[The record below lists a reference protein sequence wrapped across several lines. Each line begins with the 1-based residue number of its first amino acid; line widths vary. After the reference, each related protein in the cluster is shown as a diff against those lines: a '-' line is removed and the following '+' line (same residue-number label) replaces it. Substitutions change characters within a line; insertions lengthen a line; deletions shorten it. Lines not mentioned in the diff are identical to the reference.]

1 MGGFF
6 FILGI
11 VLILIAL
18 GSRFFLPAKLAFLKY
33 GVGFLGA
40 LAAFY
45 GVFIGAFFYAEPGF
59 KYHVRTIFGEEKM
72 VRDVGYNTHWWGRVN
87 AWKNA
92 MSVQA
97 TQGGNGYLSA
107 EHDGS
112 AGAMSANMAPQTL
125 VFLDQ
130 VDARVTATARF
141 QLPEDEEQFLLLA
154 RQFRTP
160 ENLLRTELIPA
171 FQETLGASASLMAA
185 EEYFS
190 GGRTEFNT
198 EFQNQMQNGIYLVKR
213 REVLRR
219 STRQQTGSA
228 NASLGEDQQEFGD
241 DQQVVFIVEKLLD
254 ATGQPRR
261 KVQNFAGFGIS
272 LVSARVTNV
281 DPNERFKSRMEQKQD
296 AAAARSVAR
305 EQRVQEEEQRLLAI
319 SKGEREVAERQAQAK
334 VIQIERTTQ
343 AETEKQLAITMAQQ
357 RRDQARIE
365 KERAQILL
373 ETATIDAEA
382 RRVAADAEAYAKQE
396 ILKADNA
403 LAQKLDAEIRIQEL
417 WAAAYAKRQ
426 VPQYVFGA
434 SGGGVG
440 GAVPISGGAALVS
453 GPPTGSDSETRLLQQ
468 LLTMEYAKRL
478 DYDRTLTDDK
488 PRVE

>member
-6 FILGI
+6 FIFGI
-11 VLILIAL
+11 ILVLVAL
-18 GSRFFLPAKLAFLKY
+18 ASRFFLPAKIAFLKWF
-33 GVGFLGA
+33 VGFLGVIAA
-40 LAAFY
+40 LY

-59 KYHVRTIFGEEKM
+59 KYHVRTIFGDEKM
-72 VRDVGYNTHWWGRVN
+72 IRDVGYNTHWWGRVN

-97 TQGGNGYLSA
+97 TRGGVGELSA
-107 EHDGS
+107 EYEGS
-112 AGAMSANMAPQTL
+112 SMSANLGPQTL

-130 VDARVTATARF
+130 VDAQVTATARF
-141 QLPEDEEQFLLLA
+141 QLPEDEESFLRLA

-160 ENLLRTELIPA
+160 ENLLRTELVPA

-198 EFQNQMQNGIYLVKR
+198 EFQNQMQNGVYLVKR
-213 REVLRR
+213 KEVLRQV
-219 STRQQTGSA
+219 SRQGTATA
-228 NASLGEDQQEFGD
+228 NPALGEDQQEFGD
-241 DQQVVFIVEKLLD
+241 DQQVVFVVEKLLD
-254 ATGQPRR
+254 STGQPRR
-261 KVQNFAGFGIS
+261 KIQNFSGFGIN

-281 DPNERFKSRMEQKQD
+281 DPNERFKNRMEQKQD

-343 AETEKQLAITMAQQ
+343 AETEKQLAITQAQQ

-373 ETATIDAEA
+373 ETARIDADA
-382 RRVAADAEAYAKQE
+382 RRVAADAEAYAKQQ
-396 ILKADNA
+396 ILNADNA
-403 LAQKLDAEIRIQEL
+403 LAQKLEAEIKIQEL
-417 WAAAYAKRQ
+417 WAAAYAQRR
-426 VPQYVFGA
+426 VPQYVFG
-434 SGGGVG
+434 SGGGG
-440 GAVPISGGAALVS
+440 PT
-453 GPPTGSDSETRLLQQ
+453 GPPTGADSETRLLQQ

-478 DYDRTLTDDK
+478 DYDRALNDDATPALPAPGSTLK
-488 PRVE
+488 NN

>member
-1 MGGFF
+1 MGGFLF
-6 FILGI
+6 VLGI
-11 VLILIAL
+11 ILILIAL
-18 GSRFFLPAKLAFLKY
+18 LSRLFLPAKAGFLKW
-33 GVGFLGA
+33 VFGFFGSISVISGIFL
-40 LAAFY
+40 
-45 GVFIGAFFYAEPGF
+45 GAFFYAEPGF

-92 MSVQA
+92 MSVQS
-97 TQGGNGYLSA
+97 TRGGAGSLSA
-107 EHDGS
+107 EFEGK
-112 AGAMSANMAPQTL
+112 AMSANMPPQTL

-130 VDARVTATARF
+130 VDAAVTATARF
-141 QLPEDEEQFLLLA
+141 QLPETEEDFLRMA

-160 ENLLRTELIPA
+160 DNLLRTELIPA

-213 REVLRR
+213 KEVIRQV
-219 STRQQTGSA
+219 TRTQTGSA
-228 NASLGEDQQEFGD
+228 NVALGQEQQEFGD
-241 DQQVVFIVEKLLD
+241 DQQVVFVVEKLVD
-254 ATGQPRR
+254 ETGQPRR
-261 KVQNFAGFGIS
+261 KKQNFTKFGIS
-272 LVSARVTNV
+272 VVSARVTNV
-281 DPNERFKSRMEQKQD
+281 DPNQRFKSRMEQKQD

-305 EQRVQEEEQRLLAI
+305 EQRIQEEEQRLLAI

-343 AETEKQLAITMAQQ
+343 AETEKQLAITAAQQ

-365 KERAQILL
+365 KERAEILL
-373 ETATIDAEA
+373 ETARIDSESK
-382 RRVAADAEAYAKQE
+382 RVAADAEAYAKQE

-403 LAQKLDAEIRIQEL
+403 LAQKLDAEIKIQEL
-417 WAAAYAKRQ
+417 WAAAYAQRR
-426 VPQYVFGA
+426 VPQYVFG
-434 SGGGVG
+434 GGGG
-440 GAVPISGGAALVS
+440 GGGPLAG
-453 GPPTGSDSETRLLQQ
+453 GPPTGADGETRLLQQ

-478 DYDRTLTDDK
+478 DYDRTLGETK
-488 PRVE
+488 QIGGQ

>member
-6 FILGI
+6 FIFG
-11 VLILIAL
+11 LILVLVAL
-18 GSRFFLPAKLAFLKY
+18 ASRFFLPAKIAFVKWF
-33 GVGFLGA
+33 VGFLGVISA
-40 LAAFY
+40 LY
-45 GVFIGAFFYAEPGF
+45 GLFIGAFFYAEPGF
-59 KYHVRTIFGEEKM
+59 KYHVRTIFGDEKM

-92 MSVQA
+92 MSVQSVR
-97 TQGGNGYLSA
+97 GGDGFLYA
-107 EHDGS
+107 ESEGGS
-112 AGAMSANMAPQTL
+112 MSASLPPQTL

-141 QLPEDEEQFLLLA
+141 QLPEDEAQFLELA
-154 RQFRTP
+154 RQFRSP

-213 REVLRR
+213 QEVLRQVSR
-219 STRQQTGSA
+219 GGTGTA
-228 NASLGEDQQEFGD
+228 NAALGEDQQEFGD
-241 DQQVVFIVEKLLD
+241 DQQVVFVVEKLLD
-254 ATGQPRR
+254 ANGQPRR
-261 KVQNFAGFGIS
+261 KQQNFGQFGITV
-272 LVSARVTNV
+272 VSARVTDV

-305 EQRVQEEEQRLLAI
+305 EQRIQEEEQRLLAI

-343 AETEKQLAITMAQQ
+343 AQTEKQLAVTEAEK
-357 RRDQARIE
+357 RREQARIE
-365 KERAQILL
+365 RERAEILL
-373 ETATIDAEA
+373 ETARIDAEA
-382 RRVAADAEAYAKQE
+382 RRVAADAEAYAKQQ
-396 ILKADNA
+396 ILNADNA
-403 LAQKLDAEIRIQEL
+403 LAQKLEAEIRIQEL

-434 SGGGVG
+434 GGGGG
-440 GAVPISGGAALVS
+440 GAPG
-453 GPPTGSDSETRLLQQ
+453 GPPMGSDSESRLLQQ

-478 DYDRTLTDDK
+478 DYDRTLTDDAAGAGSSLK
-488 PRVE
+488 SN

>member
-1 MGGFF
+1 LGGFF
-6 FILGI
+6 FILGL
-11 VLILIAL
+11 VLVLVAL
-18 GSRFFLPAKLAFLKY
+18 ASRLFLPTKLTFLKFPL
-33 GVGFLGA
+33 FLFGG
-40 LAAFY
+40 LAAAY
-45 GVFIGAFFYAEPGF
+45 GMFIGAFFYAEPGF
-59 KYHVRTIFGEEKM
+59 KYHVRTVFGEEKM
-72 VRDVGYNTHWWGRVN
+72 VRDTGYNTHWWGRVN

-92 MSVQA
+92 MSVQS
-97 TQGGNGYLSA
+97 TRGGLGDMSA
-107 EHDGS
+107 ELDGAS
-112 AGAMSANMAPQTL
+112 MSANMPPQTL

-130 VDARVTATARF
+130 VDAQVTATARF
-141 QLPEDEEQFLLLA
+141 QLPEDEESFLRLA

-213 REVLRR
+213 KEVLRR
-219 STRQQTGSA
+219 VSRQGTGTA
-228 NASLGEDQQEFGD
+228 NPALGEDQEEFGD
-241 DQQVVFIVEKLLD
+241 DQQVVFVVEKLLD
-254 ATGQPRR
+254 PNGQPRR
-261 KVQNFAGFGIS
+261 KTQNFGQFGITV
-272 LVSARVTNV
+272 VSARVTDV
-281 DPNERFKSRMEQKQD
+281 DPNQRFKSRMEQKQD

-305 EQRVQEEEQRLLAI
+305 EQRIQEEEQRLLAI

-343 AETEKQLAITMAQQ
+343 AETEKQLAITQAQQ
-357 RRDQARIE
+357 RRDQATIE
-365 KERAQILL
+365 KDRAQILL
-373 ETATIDAEA
+373 ETARIDAEA

-396 ILKADNA
+396 ILKAHNA
-403 LAQKLDAEIRIQEL
+403 LAQKLEAEIEIQKL
-417 WAAAYAKRQ
+417 WAAAYAQRR

-434 SGGGVG
+434 GGGGAGLPAG
-440 GAVPISGGAALVS
+440 GGTALVS

-478 DYDRTLTDDK
+478 DYDRTLSE
-488 PRVE
+488 PAAPGVQ